1 MIPET
6 ITILIEDYSIV
17 EDEKINFLHGQT
29 ITILPIANIFKISV
43 ISTKLDEN

>member
-17 EDEKINFLHGQT
+17 EDEKKLTFYMVKPLRFNL
-29 ITILPIANIFKISV
+29 LPIFSK
-43 ISTKLDEN
+43 